1 MKIFYIGARIV
12 GYNTLQALLENNF
25 NIIGALI
32 LDDSKEKITVAH
44 KKFDDLVSKYSIPTK
59 KFTSLKTNKYDEWI
73 ESLNPDIGLVIG
85 VSNLI
90 PNSKLKIPKMGFI
103 GMHPTLLPVGR
114 GRAPIPWTIIKGH
127 EKSGTTLF
135 KCEHDADS
143 GKIIAQKEYSVFYE
157 DTCLTLGKRSDNAVI
172 ELLINSL
179 DDYYLGKINL
189 KDQDENLATYW
200 DKRKPDDGLINW
212 QENSRYTY
220 DWIRALTRPYPGAF
234 SYINGKKIMIWSA
247 RESFDSRDGEPGQI
261 IDYVPSGLLVSTK
274 SKNIVLTE
282 FECENNYI
290 PRLGDLF
297 QS

>member
-12 GYNTLQALLENNF
+12 GYNTLQALLENDF

-44 KKFDDLVSKYSIPTK
+44 KKFDDLVSKYNIPTK
-59 KFTSLKTNKYDEWI
+59 KFTSLKTNEYDKWI
-73 ESLNPDIGLVIG
+73 ESLKSDLGLIIG

-90 PNSKLKIPKMGFI
+90 PDSKLKIPKMGFI
-103 GMHPTLLPVGR
+103 GMHPTLLPIGR
-114 GRAPIPWTIIKGH
+114 GRAPIPWTIIKGLK
-127 EKSGTTLF
+127 KSGTTLF
-135 KCEHDADS
+135 QCESDADS
-143 GKIIAQKEYSVFYE
+143 GKIIAQKEYPVFYE

-179 DDYYLGKINL
+179 DSYYLGKVPL
-189 KDQDENLATYW
+189 EDQDENLATYW

-212 QENSRYTY
+212 QENSRYIY
-220 DWIRALTRPYPGAF
+220 NWIRALTKPYPGAF
-234 SYINGKKIMIWSA
+234 SYINGMKIMIWSA
-247 RESFDSRDGEPGQI
+247 RESFDKREGEPGQI

-282 FECENNYI
+282 FECENNYK
-290 PRLGDLF
+290 PQVGDLF

>member
-1 MKIFYIGARIV
+1 MKIFYIGARVV

-32 LDDSKEKITVAH
+32 LDDSKQKITVAH
-44 KKFDDLVSKYSIPTK
+44 KKFDDLVSKHGIPTK
-59 KFTSLKTNKYDEWI
+59 KFTALKTNKYDEWI
-73 ESLNPDIGLVIG
+73 ESFNPDIGLVIG

-103 GMHPTLLPVGR
+103 GMHPTLLPIGR
-114 GRAPIPWTIIKGH
+114 GRAPIPWTIIKGLK
-127 EKSGTTLF
+127 KSGTTLF
-135 KCEHDADS
+135 KCESDADS
-143 GKIIAQKEYSVFYE
+143 GKIIAQKEYPVFYE

-179 DDYYLGKINL
+179 DDYYLGKIYL

-200 DKRKPDDGLINW
+200 DKRKPEDGLINW
-212 QENSRYTY
+212 HENSRYIY
-220 DWIRALTRPYPGAF
+220 NWIRALTKPYTGAF
-234 SYINGKKIMIWSA
+234 SYVDGKKIMIWSA
-247 RESFDSRDGEPGQI
+247 RESFDRRKGMPGQI

-282 FECENNYI
+282 FECENNYK
-290 PRLGDLF
+290 PQVGDLF